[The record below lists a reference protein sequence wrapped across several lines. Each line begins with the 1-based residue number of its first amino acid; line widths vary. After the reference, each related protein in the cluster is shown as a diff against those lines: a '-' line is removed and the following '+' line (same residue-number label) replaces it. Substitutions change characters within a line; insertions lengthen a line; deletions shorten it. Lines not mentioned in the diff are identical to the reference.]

1 MSTDASDLALWRYSV
16 IAPLL
21 HRTNG
26 ASLRDLARTIVED
39 TLRGLDGEPTMVS
52 VQTVLRWYQSYRLH
66 GLGGLE
72 DEPRRDR
79 GRSRA
84 LDDTAQETL
93 LSIAEE
99 HPDWTTKLVH
109 REAERRLGRVLS
121 ERAVYRF
128 LAGRRPPPP
137 APDAHPRREPGL
149 PQTLW
154 IADTMHGPKI
164 VDDKRRRRN
173 SYLLAILDDAS
184 RALMAARFAGHDD
197 IAAFLPLVRE
207 AVLARGLPSR
217 LLVDNGPNYRSRVLR
232 TACATLGI
240 HLVYASPYRPTSK
253 ARLER
258 WFRTVRMR
266 FLPTLPAILTLGE
279 LNAAFARYQAEYHA
293 APHTALTD
301 LEGKPTS
308 PLSYYLTH
316 LPPDVRY
323 IQEVALEDLFLVE
336 ESRRVNPDSTVR
348 VDDRLWEVD
357 AALARARVLVRF
369 NPAQVSRLLY
379 RPLEDS
385 AAPWRAAFPI
395 Q

>member
-1 MSTDASDLALWRYSV
+1 MDASELALWRYSV

-21 HRTNG
+21 HQTNG
-26 ASLRDLARTIVED
+26 ASLRDLARTVAQD
-39 TLRGLDGEPTMVS
+39 VLRGIDGEPATVS
-52 VQTVLRWYQSYRLH
+52 PETVLRWYRAYRFH
-66 GLGGLE
+66 GLEGLE

-84 LDDTAQETL
+84 LDDAQQETL
-93 LSIAEE
+93 LALLEE
-99 HPDWTTKLVH
+99 HSDWTVKLLH
-109 REAERRLGRVLS
+109 REAERRLGRPLS
-121 ERAVYRF
+121 IKAAYR
-128 LAGRRPPPP
+128 LLQGRRAAHTPEP
-137 APDAHPRREPGL
+137 HPRREPGL

-154 IADTMHGPKI
+154 IADTMHARSV
-164 VDDKRRRRN
+164 VDEKRRKRK

-184 RALMAARFAGHDD
+184 RAFMAARFAFRDD
-197 IAAFLPLVRE
+197 ITAFLPILRE

-240 HLVYASPYRPTSK
+240 HLVYAAPYSPTSK

-258 WFRTVRMR
+258 MFRTCRMA
-266 FLPTLPAILTLGE
+266 FLPTLPAILTLEE
-279 LNAAFARYQAEYHA
+279 LNAAWARYVAEYHA
-293 APHTALTD
+293 LAHSALSD

-323 IQEVALEDLFLVE
+323 VQEVALEDLFQVE
-336 ESRRVNPDSTVR
+336 ESRRVNPDGTIR
-348 VDDRLWEVD
+348 VGDRLWEVD
-357 AALARARVLVRF
+357 PKLAGSRVLVRF
-369 NPAQVSRLLY
+369 NPSAITRILY
-379 RPLEDS
+379 RPVGDS
-385 AAPWRAAFPI
+385 VVPWGTALLV